1 MSASEMPAR
10 SRARGDSAL
19 PLQRPGLWLRV
30 SEDETVIVDQDS
42 SSLHVV
48 NETALAL
55 WELCNGENT
64 VAEMVTAIC
73 ELFGESA
80 AVVVRDVEGTLA
92 RFDAAGLLSWTP
104 RNPLEANARRGAGHR
119 TNG

>member
-1 MSASEMPAR
+1 MPAR
-10 SRARGDSAL
+10 LRARGDSAL
-19 PLQRPGLWLRV
+19 PLQRPGMWLRV
-30 SEDETVIVDQDS
+30 SEDETVIVDQDN

-64 VAEMVTAIC
+64 VDEMVTAIC

-80 AVVVRDVEGTLA
+80 AGVRRDVEGTLA
-92 RFDAAGLLSWTP
+92 RFDAAGLLRWTSP
-104 RNPLEANARRGAGHR
+104 KTRRSVAHRKPGHR
-119 TNG
+119 TNGRISE